1 MPAALILRDDFDA
14 DQLRRFAKRCR
25 NAKQSRRLLAISAIY
40 DGMSRQAA
48 SKIGGMDRQILR
60 DWVLRFNEHGPDGL
74 VDLKAPGGR
83 VKLSEAQLQEFVA
96 IVEAGPD
103 PEKDGVSSWRSQ
115 DLVCVIEERF
125 GVSYKE
131 RGVRGLL
138 RRLGF
143 VRISGRPQHPDQKPQ
158 VIEAFKK
165 TSLPRWQRI

>member
-14 DQLRRFAKRCR
+14 PGLRNFAKRCS
-25 NAKQSRRLLAISAIY
+25 NAKQSRRLLAIAAIY
-40 DGMSRQAA
+40 DGMSRQEA
-48 SKIGGMDRQILR
+48 SKVGGMDRQILR

-83 VKLSEAQLQEFVA
+83 VKLNEEQLQEFVA

-103 PEKDGVSSWRSQ
+103 PEKNGISSWRSQ

-125 GVSYKE
+125 GVSYKD
-131 RGVRGLL
+131 RGIRDLL

-143 VRISGRPQHPDQKPQ
+143 VRISGRPQHPSQKTE

-165 TSLPRWQRI
+165 TFPPRWQRI